1 MGKFER
7 SSSVCE
13 FLKRERERKRDKTS
27 EAKLGERI
35 IVPLDRQFVVYPG
48 GAGVDE
54 VASVDEGDV
63 FYTGSLFYTGT
74 LFCRDAGIEEGYGC
88 YCASLTHFAL
98 GLI

>member
-35 IVPLDRQFVVYPG
+35 IVPLDQQFVVYPG

-54 VASVDEGDV
+54 VAGVDEGDV

-74 LFCRDAGIEEGYGC
+74 LFCRDAGRDSVGYPKRNNFFKKRI
-88 YCASLTHFAL
+88 L
-98 GLI
+98 